1 LSRNFR
7 RESALEHERTD
18 AFEIWVEIS
27 FDGTRVL
34 VLEGSNMINP
44 PILEACQKEEFPRLS
59 EVEP

>member
-1 LSRNFR
+1 LR
-7 RESALEHERTD
+7 HERTD

-44 PILEACQKEEFPRLS
+44 PILEAYQKEEFPRLS
-59 EVEP
+59 EVEL